1 MNRSWQY
8 ERKQPRNHVIAQAS
22 IVFFLGTKETNKQ
35 VRSEELGKKKPQK
48 TDVQIMQQNHNMTNY
63 QLIFFILALTF

>member
-1 MNRSWQY
+1 MNCSWQY
-8 ERKQPRNHVIAQAS
+8 ERKQARNHVIAQAS
-22 IVFFLGTKETNKQ
+22 IVFFLGTKETNEQ
-35 VRSEELGKKKPQK
+35 VRSEELGKKTQK

>member
-35 VRSEELGKKKPQK
+35 VRSEELGKKNPKK
-48 TDVQIMQQNHNMTNY
+48 TDVQIMQQNMTNY
-63 QLIFFILALTF
+63 QLIFFVLALTF